1 MLLGGLGARLALTVS
16 TTGQPA
22 ASTEG
27 ENRSQPQQAPATTED
42 AARSRYVYVPSR
54 TAPQPADRADDIA
67 SDLETPAQ
75 TMKNDVAE
83 ARRTALSA
91 LNNERFRLVLEQVS
105 GAGSSDAVMMMR
117 RDPQSAG
124 TDFKSARS
132 LYAENSE

>member
-1 MLLGGLGARLALTVS
+1 MLLGGLGARLALSVC

-27 ENRSQPQQAPATTED
+27 KNRSQPQQAPATTQD

-54 TAPQPADRADDIA
+54 PAPQPADRVGDA
-67 SDLETPAQ
+67 SNPDTPAQ

-105 GAGSSDAVMMMR
+105 GAGTSDAVMMMR

-124 TDFKSARS
+124 TDFKSVRS